1 MGPLRGFVD
10 ALRKALHHDNRIP
23 ATRSHRGGNHRAAVG
38 MERLEDR
45 ALLTA
50 RAVPGHPGGTT
61 DTAVIEAL
69 AADAYLWGLAPEFAQ
84 RFSTYNTIVG
94 APFNAL
100 QYGAQPSAWNNAAT
114 NAGDASVLYINS
126 FIDFSR
132 TGALVLTVPPS
143 ADQYYVV
150 AYLDSYLNTVGS
162 IGTRTTPSDVPT
174 SYLLVGP
181 NSPHAKQRT
190 VKIAG

>member
-1 MGPLRGFVD
+1 MSPLHGFVD
-10 ALRKALHHDNRIP
+10 ALRKALHHDNRRS
-23 ATRSHRGGNHRAAVG
+23 ATRSHRGGKRRAAVG
-38 MERLEDR
+38 LERLEDR

-84 RFSTYNTIVG
+84 RFSKYNTIVG

-100 QYGAQPSAWNNAAT
+100 QYGSQPSAWNNAAT

-132 TGALVLTVPPS
+132 TGALVLTVPLRAISTTSSPTWTATSTPS
-143 ADQYYVV
+143 A
-150 AYLDSYLNTVGS
+150 ASGRGRRRRMS
-162 IGTRTTPSDVPT
+162 RPRISSSARTRLTPSN
-174 SYLLVGP
+174 GP
-181 NSPHAKQRT
+181 
-190 VKIAG
+190 